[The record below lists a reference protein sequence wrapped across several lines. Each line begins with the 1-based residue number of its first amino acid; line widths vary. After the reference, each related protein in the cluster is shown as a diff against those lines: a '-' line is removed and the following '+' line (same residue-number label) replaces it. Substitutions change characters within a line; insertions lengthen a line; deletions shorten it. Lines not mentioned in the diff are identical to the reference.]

1 MLLFRPVGLRELEL
15 VADADWRAWP
25 PRLPGQ
31 PIFYP
36 VLNRA
41 YAEQIAREWNTVDE
55 ASGLA
60 GFVTE
65 FELPDDYAARFERRV
80 VGAAMHEELWV
91 PAEELA
97 DLNAHLVG
105 PIRVLEAFY
114 GARFAGR
121 IDASSN
127 LPTSVVGNA

>member
-15 VADADWRAWP
+15 VAAADWRAWP

-36 VLNRA
+36 VLNRP
-41 YAEQIAREWNTVDE
+41 YAEQIARDWNTVDE
-55 ASGLA
+55 ASGFA

-80 VGAAMHEELWV
+80 VGAALHEELWV

-97 DLNAHLVG
+97 ELNAHLVG
-105 PIRVLEAFY
+105 PIRALEAFY
-114 GARFAGR
+114 GERFAGTV
-121 IDASSN
+121 DPGSN
-127 LPTSVVGNA
+127 LPTSVVGDA